1 MKQTLFGTSG
11 IRGVAN
17 SGLTSE
23 LVLKVGLAIASF
35 TKAGSVAVGFDTR
48 LSSDMI
54 VHSLMAGLLAGGA
67 EVRNHG
73 LIPTPVLAYLTS
85 DTRSDAGA
93 MVTASHNPPEYNGI
107 KLFGKDGMAFN
118 HDLQDRIEELVN
130 LAEPQRASWN
140 SLRRVEPVDYTH
152 RYVEMV
158 RSLVVIERQ
167 WKVVIDPGCGAA
179 YALGPRLFRE
189 QGCKVLSINAQ
200 PDGFFP
206 GRSPEPTNESLDLLS
221 KVVKESGANAG
232 VAYDGDADR
241 MALVDEAGE
250 IVPMDQLMAAYGA
263 YLVSLENEKTIVV
276 PVDASMCIEESVEEA
291 GGRVV
296 RTPVGDV
303 NVAQA
308 VLEHKAALGAEAS
321 GAWIN
326 PDYSL
331 CPDGMLSSLLVIAA
345 VSSERLN
352 TTLSKF
358 VRPIPRYPILR
369 SKVTC
374 PQELQAKVMDELQ
387 SELLRIMPR
396 ECETL
401 TVDGVRLSVS
411 TEWVLARP
419 SGTEPVLRVTVEA
432 KDRTRAESL
441 MSQTISLAQRTIKQ
455 IST

>member
-1 MKQTLFGTSG
+1 
-11 IRGVAN
+11 
-17 SGLTSE
+17 
-23 LVLKVGLAIASF
+23 
-35 TKAGSVAVGFDTR
+35 VAVGFDTR

-54 VHSLMAGLLAGGA
+54 THSLTAGLLAGGTK
-67 EVRNHG
+67 VRNHG

-85 DTRSDAGA
+85 DTRADAGA

-107 KLFGKDGMAFN
+107 KLFSKDGMAFN
-118 HDLQDRIEELVN
+118 RDLQNRIEELVN
-130 LAEPQRASWN
+130 SADLQRASWN
-140 SLRRVEPVDYTH
+140 SLQRVEPVDYTH
-152 RYVEMV
+152 RYLEMV
-158 RSLVVIERQ
+158 RSIVVIERQ
-167 WKVVIDPGCGAA
+167 WKVVVDPGCGAA
-179 YALGPRLFRE
+179 YSIGPRLFRE

-206 GRSPEPTNESLDLLS
+206 GRAPEPAAGSLDVLS
-221 KVVKESGANAG
+221 TVVKESGANAG

-241 MALVDEAGE
+241 MALVDETGT
-250 IVPMDQLMAAYGA
+250 IVPMDQLIAAYGA
-263 YLVSLENEKTIVV
+263 HLVSLENEKTIVV

-303 NVAQA
+303 NVAEA

-331 CPDGMLSSLLVIAA
+331 CPDGMLSSMLVIAA

-358 VRPIPRYPILR
+358 VSQIPRYPILR

-374 PQELQAKVMDELQ
+374 PQELQARVMSELQ
-387 SELLRIMPR
+387 SELFRIMPR
-396 ECETL
+396 ESEMSTI
-401 TVDGVRLSVS
+401 DGVRFSAP
-411 TEWVLARP
+411 TEWVLVRP

-432 KDRTRAESL
+432 KNRAEADSL
-441 MSQTISLAQRTIKQ
+441 MSQAISLAQRTIKQ